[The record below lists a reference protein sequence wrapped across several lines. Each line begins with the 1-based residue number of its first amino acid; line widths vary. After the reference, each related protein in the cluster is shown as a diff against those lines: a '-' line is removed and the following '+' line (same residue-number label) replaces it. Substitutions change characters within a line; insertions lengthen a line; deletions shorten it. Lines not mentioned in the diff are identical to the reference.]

1 MTRMN
6 SMRLNYGGLL
16 DASTIDYPGCV
27 SAVVFTCG
35 CPLRC
40 GFCQNASLVLNDAKA
55 CRLIETGELLAR
67 IKRIRPFLDAVV
79 LTGGEPLMQADAAL
93 ELCMGAK
100 KMGLRVKVDTNG
112 FYPNELRRVLPH
124 CDYVAMDIKTLL
136 DEKEY
141 KQIAG
146 FGGSAPDLLSRIEK
160 SVKLLN
166 GCGKFV
172 EFRTTI
178 INGINDGEQNMRSIA
193 EKIKFCDL
201 FALQQFRSAFGT
213 LDSAYAKHPQTKRET
228 LEALAKVALDAGMK
242 NVHIRT
248 QENGDEKIT
257 GGSNG

>member
-1 MTRMN
+1 
-6 SMRLNYGGLL
+6 MRLNYGGLL

-55 CRLIETGELLAR
+55 CRLIETSELLAR
-67 IKRIRPFLDAVV
+67 IRRIRPFLDALV

-93 ELCMGAK
+93 EICVGAK
-100 KMGLRVKVDTNG
+100 KMGLRVKIDTNG
-112 FYPNELRRVLPH
+112 FYPNELKRVLPH
-124 CDYVAMDIKTLL
+124 CDYVAMDVKTRL
-136 DEKEY
+136 DADAY

-146 FGGSAPDLLSRIEK
+146 FGGSASDLLSRVEK
-160 SVKLLN
+160 SMKLLD
-166 GCGKFV
+166 GCGRFV

-178 INGINDGEQNMRSIA
+178 VEGVNDGEQDVRGIA
-193 EKIKFCDL
+193 EKIRFCDL

-213 LDSAYAKHPQTKRET
+213 LDGAYAKHPQTRRGK
-228 LEALAKVALDAGMK
+228 LAALAKVALDAGVK

-248 QENGDEKIT
+248 QEAGDEKI
-257 GGSNG
+257 NG